1 VTEAEQAT
9 AAQAATRT
17 IIETVA
23 AAEPTATSDVG
34 AANAGRAHRVDL
46 LIVED
51 DSNDLELALRVL
63 GQLGLAAHVQ
73 VARDGAEAL
82 RALLP
87 PPEGVATTGI
97 RPRLVL
103 LDLKLPRYS
112 GLEVLRRIK
121 EDPTT
126 RTLPVVVMTSS
137 ALDADIAASYDLGA
151 NSYVVKPVD
160 FEGFA
165 EAIRQIGRYWLLLN
179 TSAEAARP

>member
-1 VTEAEQAT
+1 MTEGEQAAIT
-9 AAQAATRT
+9 QAAQTM
-17 IIETVA
+17 IETVA
-23 AAEPTATSDVG
+23 AAEPTAKPEGG
-34 AANAGRAHRVDL
+34 AAEAARSQRVDL

-63 GQLGLAAHVQ
+63 GQLGLSAHVQ

-87 PPEGVATTGI
+87 PPDGSATPGE

-121 EDPTT
+121 ENPAT
-126 RTLPVVVMTSS
+126 RTMPVVVMTSS
-137 ALDADIAASYDLGA
+137 ALDADVTASFDLGA

-179 TSAEAARP
+179 TSAEVVVP

>member
-1 VTEAEQAT
+1 MTEGEQAVT
-9 AAQAATRT
+9 LPEAAETM
-17 IIETVA
+17 IETVA
-23 AAEPTATSDVG
+23 ASESTGSASVTASEV
-34 AANAGRAHRVDL
+34 ARGRRVDL

-63 GQLGLAAHVQ
+63 GQLNLAGHVQ

-82 RALLP
+82 AALLP
-87 PPEGVATTGI
+87 DGEATTVS

-121 EDPTT
+121 EHPATK
-126 RTLPVVVMTSS
+126 TLPVVVMTSS
-137 ALDADIAASYDLGA
+137 ALDADITASFDLGA

-160 FEGFA
+160 FDGFA
-165 EAIRQIGRYWLLLN
+165 DAIRQIGRYWLLLN
-179 TSAEAARP
+179 TPAETARP